1 MVHVKAFLCL
11 TAGEDCIFCSNDVQ
25 WNVHSSSLGLPVTNC
40 TRKKNLMIQTLP
52 TFVPTPFS
60 WGAMF
65 LAEFA
70 DGSGTEIIARI
81 PSVQRDEAPAEA
93 KAFIGL
99 DSGVRYTASTLGE
112 TFIAVGWFSVVGSS
126 QASSVHEPYESFNMG
141 EARHAVTEHQKAM
154 AGTAANSA
162 ERRAVSQKLQTAI
175 QQLMEA
181 TDDMRELRPPLH
193 PNPSNGGLDVFIASS
208 HRDHFSR
215 VMTHG

>member
-1 MVHVKAFLCL
+1 
-11 TAGEDCIFCSNDVQ
+11 
-25 WNVHSSSLGLPVTNC
+25 
-40 TRKKNLMIQTLP
+40 MIQTLP
-52 TFVPTPFS
+52 TFVPNPFS

-81 PSVQRDEAPAEA
+81 PSVERQGNAADVEA
-93 KAFIGL
+93 FVGL
-99 DSGVRYTASTLGE
+99 NSGVRYTASTLGE

-141 EARHAVTEHQKAM
+141 EARHAVTEHQKTL

-162 ERRAVSQKLQTAI
+162 ERRAVGQKLEAAV

-181 TDDMRELRPPLH
+181 IEEMRELRPPSR
-193 PNPSNGGLDVFIASS
+193 PNPSNGGLDVFIAPS
-208 HRDHFSR
+208 HRNHFSR
-215 VMTHG
+215 AMTHG

>member
-1 MVHVKAFLCL
+1 
-11 TAGEDCIFCSNDVQ
+11 
-25 WNVHSSSLGLPVTNC
+25 
-40 TRKKNLMIQTLP
+40 MIQTLP

-81 PSVQRDEAPAEA
+81 PSVERQVNAADVEA
-93 KAFIGL
+93 FVGL

-141 EARHAVTEHQKAM
+141 EARHAVTQHQKMLA
-154 AGTAANSA
+154 AAAANSV
-162 ERRAVSQKLQTAI
+162 ERRAVSQKLETAI
-175 QQLMEA
+175 QQLMDA
-181 TDDMRELRPPLH
+181 IADMGELRPPSH
-193 PNPSNGGLDVFIASS
+193 PNPSNGGLDVFIAPSN
-208 HRDHFSR
+208 RKHFSR